1 MDARLK
7 RIALAILALLLA
19 SGLWQGYAAWL
30 FGWPGSHVR

>member
-7 RIALAILALLLA
+7 RIAISILVVLLL

-30 FGWPGSHVR
+30 FGWLRSDVR